1 LPQRMAAWVRRATEM
16 GACEHVSADEGSGDM
31 HRAQPTFACVGR
43 DRRVRFVVEAA
54 RCELS
59 LLCVGPATQAPCIE
73 AALRGPRSVPHPST
87 RARLRSIE
95 MPPNVTRAKVRL
107 TARGVGSKF
116 EAESSDQLG
125 PVVIRRDRRARPL
138 LAIHIHALAGQKAIV
153 RVLEDG
159 NPRRG
164 LGVLKPL
171 DVVLALRY

>member
-1 LPQRMAAWVRRATEM
+1 MAAWVRRATEM

-116 EAESSDQLG
+116 EAESSDQLFS
-125 PVVIRRDRRARPL
+125 PYTFTRSPARKPSC
-138 LAIHIHALAGQKAIV
+138 ACSRTEIHDEGSGCLSH
-153 RVLEDG
+153 
-159 NPRRG
+159 
-164 LGVLKPL
+164 
-171 DVVLALRY
+171 